1 MFIVSRIF
9 RGLNLKELYYIYI
22 YIYITFPS
30 FVLGKFFKL
39 LSYMFI
45 VGKDWTQITNSRGR
59 WDILTRK
66 TRTER
71 EKENPTCMKTKFY
84 FCIKMFLCVSVILLG
99 FEIVSYLKSWHFRA
113 PKLLQFQLQI
123 LCATHP

>member
-1 MFIVSRIF
+1 MFMFIVSRIF

-45 VGKDWTQITNSRGR
+45 VGKG
-59 WDILTRK
+59 
-66 TRTER
+66 
-71 EKENPTCMKTKFY
+71 
-84 FCIKMFLCVSVILLG
+84 
-99 FEIVSYLKSWHFRA
+99 
-113 PKLLQFQLQI
+113 
-123 LCATHP
+123 